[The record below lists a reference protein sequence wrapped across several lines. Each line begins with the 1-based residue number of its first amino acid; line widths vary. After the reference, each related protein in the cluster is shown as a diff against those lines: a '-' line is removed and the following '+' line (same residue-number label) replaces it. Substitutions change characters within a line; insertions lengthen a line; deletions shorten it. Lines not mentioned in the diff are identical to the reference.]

1 MGQEISKY
9 LTASVRTMQESYPGW
24 PIHER
29 DSQVRKAEDGWSVEV
44 GVVMAEMYSDG
55 YDNRARLQCRALV
68 RYAAKAVTH
77 DSLPQALDIAA
88 SLGAGINH
96 GTMIYDDGVN
106 RYAVGEIVR
115 EVRAF
120 PEAEVVIRNG
130 VRAATGAYQIILQ
143 WVDETVVSPEI
154 DIPGYTVQSP
164 TSPPGQPLIDYIE
177 GCPVIGPDETEG
189 EIPVDLVVP
198 FPGGDVE
205 CEVSE

>member
-9 LTASVRTMQESYPGW
+9 LAASVRTMQESYPGW

-44 GVVMAEMYSDG
+44 GIAFAEMYSDG
-55 YDNRARLQCRALV
+55 YNNRARLQCRALV

-77 DSLPQALDIAA
+77 DSLAQALDIAA
-88 SLGAGINH
+88 SLGAGIDH
-96 GTMIYDDGVN
+96 GTMVDSDGN
-106 RYAVGEIVR
+106 AIGEIVR

-130 VRAATGAYQIILQ
+130 VRAATGAYQIVLQ

-154 DIPGYTVQSP
+154 DIEGYDVQSP
-164 TSPPGQPLIDYIE
+164 TVPPGQPLIDYDGDIDSIE
-177 GCPVIGPDETEG
+177 LT
-189 EIPVDLVVP
+189 VP
-198 FPGGDVE
+198 FPAGDVV
-205 CEVSE
+205 CEVP